1 MRHVVIRRPGGHDR
15 LSIERGPDREPGPGE
30 VAVEVE
36 AAGVNYADCVVRMGL
51 YASAKKYVGWPI
63 TPGFEFAGRVAAIGE
78 GPSPPAPLP
87 GEGGGEGAA
96 GAGALAVG
104 APVFGVTR
112 FGGYAS
118 RVVVPRAQVFARPGR
133 LSALEAAALPTAFLT
148 AYYALFELAAAKAGA
163 RVLVHSAAGG
173 VGSALLQLCRA
184 SGVRAFGVVGAAHKV
199 AAALE
204 FGAEAVVDK
213 GREALWPAAR
223 AFAPEGFDAAFDAN
237 GHATLRESYRHLAP
251 TGRLVVYGF
260 HAMMPRRGGRPN
272 YLALALSVLR
282 TPRFSPLALT
292 GDNKAVFGFNLS
304 YLFDRSEL
312 LRAAMARLVGWLE
325 AGDVAPPRVR
335 AYPVERVADAH
346 RDLESGA
353 TVGKLVLTFGA

>member
-15 LSIERGPDREPGPGE
+15 LAIESAPDRAPGPGE

-63 TPGFEFAGRVAAIGE
+63 TPGFEFAGRVAALGE
-78 GPSPPAPLP
+78 GV
-87 GEGGGEGAA
+87 GGGLAA
-96 GAGALAVG
+96 G

-118 RVVVPRAQVFARPGR
+118 RVVVPGAQVFARPAG
-133 LSALEAAALPTAFLT
+133 LSAGEAAAIPTVFLT
-148 AYYALFELAAAKAGA
+148 AHYALFELAAARRGA
-163 RVLVHSAAGG
+163 KVLVHSAAGG
-173 VGSALLQLCRA
+173 VGSALVQLCRA
-184 SGVRAFGVVGAAHKV
+184 AGVRAFGVVGAPHKV
-199 AAALE
+199 GPARAL
-204 FGAEAVVDK
+204 GAEAVVDK
-213 GREALWPAAR
+213 SRGDFARAAR

-237 GHATLRESYRHLAP
+237 GHTTLRASYRLLAP

-272 YLALALSVLR
+272 YLGLALSLLR

-292 GDNKAVFGFNLS
+292 TDNKAVFGFNLS
-304 YLFDRSEL
+304 YLFDRGEL
-312 LRAAMARLVGWLE
+312 LRGVMARLAAQFESGELT
-325 AGDVAPPRVR
+325 PPAVR

-346 RDLESGA
+346 RDLESGQ